1 MGMKRFDDAV
11 DALKQGLKLH
21 PNNEGIEMKLA
32 QANAMASLIQSLEAE
47 TILAHQSGR
56 KAKAKQNTN
65 KGQNSSFLCVVGELI
80 FLHVDPSKVV
90 REPLCLHIDVD
101 KVIILLYELKRELE
115 VIEEMRVSL
124 YKILKANPAYRS
136 DSSSFVTLKQAD
148 ENIRKTLSELTFV
161 SSTGTLKQG
170 ITISS
175 PL

>member
-1 MGMKRFDDAV
+1 M
-11 DALKQGLKLH
+11 
-21 PNNEGIEMKLA
+21 
-32 QANAMASLIQSLEAE
+32 
-47 TILAHQSGR
+47 
-56 KAKAKQNTN
+56 
-65 KGQNSSFLCVVGELI
+65 
-80 FLHVDPSKVV
+80 

-124 YKILKANPAYRS
+124 YKMLKTNPAYRS